1 MSFYLLDTL
10 VIDSLTPC
18 DLTKQFYSMGI
29 ATSNSQDLNFAL
41 MLLSI
46 IIATI
51 AGVFTYLTY
60 KLKIGQ
66 KAKASCVIT
75 YSKDLPYISSVIIE
89 NLKDKDLVIHDIYVK
104 FGPDIYVDLLD
115 KDFSDKYNIVVPP
128 LGVKEIKFG
137 PVFMYNV
144 NTHRVT
150 VESLFKTTKYKIVL
164 STSHGKL
171 TCNDWGKGWN
181 AISESLNN
189 HHVVVVYPNKIY
201 STSSVYFKNNF
212 ETPAID
218 YSSYSDEVQYVVKIT
233 TKDGEQMFCKIY
245 NNNKKI
251 KLFENL
257 TFSEDVLKDEVSI
270 RKYLNKA
277 KEKKIVNFSKIEEI
291 YDVRKMMAS
300 TLEHYQDETIE
311 LKSENPWH
319 FYTIGC
325 INSNWE
331 NFKLWWQN
339 RKQKYHGNR

>member
-1 MSFYLLDTL
+1 MEIVT
-10 VIDSLTPC
+10 C
-18 DLTKQFYSMGI
+18 
-29 ATSNSQDLNFAL
+29 NSQDLNLAL

-51 AGVFTYLTY
+51 AGVITYLTY

-144 NTHRVT
+144 NTQMVA
-150 VESLFKTTKYKIVL
+150 VENLFRTTKCKIVL

-171 TCNDWGKGWN
+171 TCNNWGKGWS

-189 HHVVVVYPNKIY
+189 HHIVVVYTNRIY
-201 STSSVYFKNNF
+201 STSSVYFKNTF

-218 YSSYSDEVQYVVKIT
+218 YSSYSEEVQYVVKLT
-233 TKDGEQMFCKIY
+233 MKDGEQVFCKIY
-245 NNNKKI
+245 NNNKKT
-251 KLFENL
+251 KLFEKL

-277 KEKKIVNFSKIEEI
+277 KEKKIVTFSKVEEI

-300 TLEHYQDETIE
+300 TLERYQDDTIE
-311 LKSENPWH
+311 LKSESPWH

-325 INSNWE
+325 INSKWE
-331 NFKLWWQN
+331 DIKLWWQN
-339 RKQKYHGNR
+339 RKCR

>member
-1 MSFYLLDTL
+1 MPLYLLDTL
-10 VIDSLTPC
+10 VIDNLTRC
-18 DLTKQFYSMGI
+18 DLTTQFYSMEI
-29 ATSNSQDLNFAL
+29 ATCNLQDLNLAL

-51 AGVFTYLTY
+51 AGIITYLTY

-144 NTHRVT
+144 NTHRVA
-150 VESLFKTTKYKIVL
+150 VESLFKTTKFKIVL

-171 TCNDWGKGWN
+171 TCNDWGKGWS

-189 HHVVVVYPNKIY
+189 YHVIVVRPNRIY
-201 STSSVYFKNNF
+201 STSSVYFKNNY
-212 ETPAID
+212 ETPAI
-218 YSSYSDEVQYVVKIT
+218 E
-233 TKDGEQMFCKIY
+233 
-245 NNNKKI
+245 
-251 KLFENL
+251 
-257 TFSEDVLKDEVSI
+257 
-270 RKYLNKA
+270 
-277 KEKKIVNFSKIEEI
+277 
-291 YDVRKMMAS
+291 
-300 TLEHYQDETIE
+300 
-311 LKSENPWH
+311 
-319 FYTIGC
+319 
-325 INSNWE
+325 
-331 NFKLWWQN
+331 
-339 RKQKYHGNR
+339 